1 MPYVTRDAEGR
12 VVQEFDPPVTGAAE
26 QMAAASKALRRIRF
40 EHTANTTQALRGRLA
55 ETGYG
60 MACFAKDLIKLT
72 EFPLAAGARHFERV
86 SLVHAW
92 MR

>member
-12 VVQEFDPPVTGAAE
+12 LVQVFDQRVTSAAE

-40 EHTANTTQALRGRLA
+40 EHTANTMQALRGRLA

-72 EFPLAAGARHFERV
+72 ELPPAARARHFERM
-86 SLVHAW
+86 SLAHVW